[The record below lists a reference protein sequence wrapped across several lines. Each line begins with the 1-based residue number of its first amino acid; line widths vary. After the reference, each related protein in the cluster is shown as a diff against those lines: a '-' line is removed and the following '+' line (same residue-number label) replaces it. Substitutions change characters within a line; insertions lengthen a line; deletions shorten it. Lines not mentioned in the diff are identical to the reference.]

1 MSHALL
7 LARNDKECEHRQ
19 HRAIHGHRH
28 GDLVERNPIEQHAHV
43 VNGVDGDPRHAHIAC
58 HTGMVRIVTAMGS
71 EIEGD
76 GDTLLTGGEV
86 APIEGVRIL
95 SR

>member
-1 MSHALL
+1 M
-7 LARNDKECEHRQ
+7 EF
-19 HRAIHGHRH
+19 
-28 GDLVERNPIEQHAHV
+28 
-43 VNGVDGDPRHAHIAC
+43 DGDPRHAHIAC